1 MSDFIPH
8 QSLNGWSE
16 TGGVISPGLF
26 RSATPRRSCLPA
38 NSVGSSRSGSA
49 RPGRCAS
56 PHKTGADPPDLAVV
70 EGTVFPSALAAGGFS
85 PVDAGRVP
93 ARTGP
98 RRYRIRPCRVWSPGR
113 GRRPRVV
120 DVFTSGTHVTFLRP
134 LQNKQSLPRKRAS
147 GDSPLIST
155 HSIGRRP
162 KRKTV
167 G

>member
-1 MSDFIPH
+1 MER
-8 QSLNGWSE
+8 NGRGNLTRALSVSH
-16 TGGVISPGLF
+16 T
-26 RSATPRRSCLPA
+26 RRSCLTSR
-38 NSVGSSRSGSA
+38 SVGSRRGGIRASRYM
-49 RPGRCAS
+49 RQPRQDRCGPA
-56 PHKTGADPPDLAVV
+56 DLAVV

-85 PVDAGRVP
+85 PVDAGRAP

-120 DVFTSGTHVTFLRP
+120 DVFTSGTHVTIPRP
-134 LQNKQSLPRKRAS
+134 LQNKQPLSRKREAEIT
-147 GDSPLIST
+147 SPLISI

-162 KRKTV
+162 KRETV